1 MAWLDD
7 ASKLG
12 IERNISKPHQK
23 IFIKAV
29 AARAM
34 DVRVITKLNCA
45 GLTKEWAGAAIYIA
59 NENQQM
65 RVEHVTAFL
74 KKSG

>member
-34 DVRVITKLNCA
+34 DDTYEAVICVMDALDTESRRECRLA
-45 GLTKEWAGAAIYIA
+45 LPLIISTDA
-59 NENQQM
+59 
-65 RVEHVTAFL
+65 
-74 KKSG
+74 